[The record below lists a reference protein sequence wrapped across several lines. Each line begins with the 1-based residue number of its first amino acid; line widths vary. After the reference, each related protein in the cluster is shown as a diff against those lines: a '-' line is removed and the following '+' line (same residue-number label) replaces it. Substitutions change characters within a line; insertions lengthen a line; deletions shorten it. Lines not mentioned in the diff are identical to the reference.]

1 MDKKRG
7 QVVSRVHAGHVTKSR
22 YHVKCPLEGK
32 GVKIGSNLVYVVV
45 EWPTAIREF
54 VLIFRERQVM
64 QPSPG
69 RWPCLSLYLTTPQ
82 LAKNGFEIELLVLKI
97 ECFYRNYFKRLSLY
111 FDNTTMS
118 LKSFWNPLRAMNVS
132 LHFSTF
138 LIRIPKPWSN
148 CNQQLLP
155 LWKCRRTFKEIECSY
170 RNYFN
175 WL

>member
-1 MDKKRG
+1 
-7 QVVSRVHAGHVTKSR
+7 
-22 YHVKCPLEGK
+22 
-32 GVKIGSNLVYVVV
+32 
-45 EWPTAIREF
+45 
-54 VLIFRERQVM
+54 M

-148 CNQQLLP
+148 SCHCENAGQQLKKLNAP
-155 LWKCRRTFKEIECSY
+155 TEITSTGYKCNTLVCTGRRHP
-170 RNYFN
+170 
-175 WL
+175 